1 MKELLELTGVKKAF
15 LGFQEEFEKAD
26 TVVVPVPFDSTTSY
40 GSGTRFG
47 PSAIIDASTQVEL
60 YDIELGKNICDDV
73 TVHTLDELRIHKG
86 SPEKT
91 VKNVE
96 KAVSLIVKAGKRP
109 VVLGGEH
116 SITAGAVAG
125 LGEKDFSVLQID
137 AHADLR
143 DSYEG
148 TRFSHA
154 SAMRRVRDV
163 TKSTVQVGVRSLC
176 DEEAEYIEKEDPQIF
191 FADDLVRNRRND
203 GLAAADLTRMVS
215 KLKDKVYVTV
225 DIDGFD
231 PSLVPGTGTP
241 EPGGLLW
248 NDVLSIMRA
257 VGKGKEILGFDVVE
271 VMPTPPLRTSEFIA
285 AKLTYKMMGY
295 FWCD

>member
-1 MKELLELTGVKKAF
+1 MKELLELTGVKKTF
-15 LGFQEEFEKAD
+15 LGFQEEFSKAKA
-26 TVVVPVPFDSTTSY
+26 VVIPVPYDATTSY

-47 PSAIIDASTQVEL
+47 PSAIIDASSQLEL
-60 YDIELGKNICDDV
+60 YDIEVGKNICDEV
-73 TVHTLDELRIHKG
+73 PVHTLDELAINKG

-91 VKNVE
+91 LESVE
-96 KAVSLIVKAGKRP
+96 KAVNLVAKEGKKP

-137 AHADLR
+137 AHSDLR

-148 TRFSHA
+148 TKCSHA
-154 SAMRRVRDV
+154 AAMRRVREI
-163 TKSTVQVGVRSLC
+163 TKSTVQVGVRSMC
-176 DEEAEYIEKEDPQIF
+176 DEEVEYIEKEKPAIF
-191 FADDLVRNRRND
+191 FADDLIRNRRND
-203 GLAAADLTRMVS
+203 GLVAADLKQITS
-215 KLKDKVYVTV
+215 GLKDKVYVTV

-257 VGKGKEILGFDVVE
+257 IKDKEILGFDVVE
-271 VMPTPPLRTSEFIA
+271 VMPAPPLRTSEFLA

-295 FWCD
+295 FWAR

>member
-1 MKELLELTGVKKAF
+1 MKELSQLTGVKKTF
-15 LGFQEEFEKAD
+15 LGFQEEFEKAE
-26 TVVVPVPFDSTTSY
+26 VVVIPVPYDATTSY

-60 YDIELGKNICDDV
+60 YDIEKGRNTCEDV
-73 TVHTLDELRIHKG
+73 PVHTIDELAVDKG

-91 VKNVE
+91 INNVK
-96 KAVSLIVKAGKRP
+96 KAVSLVVKAGKKP

-125 LGEKDFSVLQID
+125 LGGKDFSVLQID

-148 TRFSHA
+148 TKYSHA
-154 SAMRRVRDV
+154 CAMRRVREI
-163 TKSTVQVGVRSLC
+163 TKSTVQVGVRSMC
-176 DEEAEYIEKEDPQIF
+176 DEEAEYIEKERPAIF
-191 FADDLVRNRRND
+191 FADDLIRNRRNE
-203 GLAAADLTRMVS
+203 GLAAADLSSIVS
-215 KLKDKVYVTV
+215 QLKEKVYVTV

-231 PSLVPGTGTP
+231 PSIVPGTGTP

-248 NDVLSIMRA
+248 NDVVSLMRK
-257 VGKGKEILGFDVVE
+257 VGQEKEVVGFDIVE
-271 VMPTPPLRTSEFIA
+271 VMPAPPLRTSEFLA
-285 AKLTYKMMGY
+285 ARLTYKMMGL
-295 FWCD
+295 FW

>member
-1 MKELLELTGVKKAF
+1 MKELSDLSGVKKTF
-15 LGFQEEFEKAD
+15 LGFQEDFEKAK
-26 TVVVPVPFDSTTSY
+26 VVVIPVPYDATTSY

-47 PSAIIDASTQVEL
+47 PQAIIEASTQVEL
-60 YDIELGKNICDDV
+60 YDIERGRDTCEYL
-73 TVHTLDELRIHKG
+73 TVHTIDELAVDKG

-96 KAVSLIVKAGKRP
+96 KAVSLVVKAGKKP

-148 TRFSHA
+148 TKYSHA
-154 SAMRRVRDV
+154 CAMRRVREI
-163 TKSTVQVGVRSLC
+163 TGSTVQVGVRSMC
-176 DEEAEYIEKEDPQIF
+176 EEEARYIEKEKPAIF
-191 FADDLVRNRRND
+191 FADDLIRNRRND
-203 GLAAADLTRMVS
+203 GLAAADLSSIVS
-215 KLKDKVYVTV
+215 QLKERAYVTV

-231 PSLVPGTGTP
+231 PSIVPGTGTP
-241 EPGGLLW
+241 EPNGLLW
-248 NDVLSIMRA
+248 NDVISLMRK
-257 VGKGKEILGFDVVE
+257 VGQEKEVVGFDIVE
-271 VMPTPPLRTSEFIA
+271 VMPAPPLRTSEFIA
-285 AKLTYKMMGY
+285 AKLTYKMMGL
-295 FWCD
+295 FW